1 MIHAYRLIAP
11 RPTFAQDMTE
21 HEAAV
26 MGEHAAYWHDLV
38 DRGTAVL
45 FGPVA
50 DPAGF
55 WGLAVVETGSDDEA
69 VRVRDGDPA
78 VAQGVCRGEM
88 HPMIDPTL
96 RKDVPR

>member
-11 RPTFAQDMTE
+11 RPTFAQDMTAE
-21 HEAAV
+21 EVAV
-26 MGEHAAYWHDLV
+26 MAEHAGYWHGLV
-38 DRGTAVL
+38 ERGTAVL

-55 WGLAVVETGSDDEA
+55 WGLAVVETDSAEEA
-69 VRVRDGDPA
+69 ERVRDADPA
-78 VAQGVCRGEM
+78 VVRGVCRGEM

-96 RKDVPR
+96 RADVTR

>member
-11 RPTFAQDMTE
+11 RPSFAQDMDE
-21 HEAAV
+21 REAAV
-26 MGEHAAYWHDLV
+26 MGEHATYWYGLV
-38 DRGTAVL
+38 ERGTAVL

-69 VRVRDGDPA
+69 ARIRDADPA
-78 VAQGVCRGEM
+78 VAHGVCHGEM
-88 HPMIDPTL
+88 HPMIDPTF
-96 RKDVPR
+96 RAAVPR